1 MLVQLTMIIPDR
13 FENEVEVD
21 TGGEDDGIAATIR
34 PRTEATAPV
43 MVDTTH
49 VRCFYPRHKRQ
60 DGTQPVGTRL
70 TFSNSAGMPVLES
83 FDEVAVKF
91 GRAN

>member
-1 MLVQLTMIIPDR
+1 MLVQLTMIIPNR
-13 FENEVEVD
+13 YEEPEVD
-21 TGGEDDGIAATIR
+21 VGGEDDGIAATIR
-34 PRTEATAPV
+34 PRAESTTPV

-49 VRCFYPRHKRQ
+49 VRCFYPRHKRS

-70 TFSNSAGMPVLES
+70 TFSNSAGMPVQES
-83 FDEVAVKF
+83 FDEVAAKF